1 MRFWLP
7 SKKLNQNHKA
17 YHEVIYVTQQG
28 FASVAS
34 FGFGGQESASK
45 PPQAICKLVI
55 YETCVAFE
63 KSTKMKK
70 SIIITLF
77 LFVPVFSFGQS
88 SENQSIPSDSAKVYV
103 SFIVETDGSVT
114 NVKVDRVECPGCS
127 NKFRKSI
134 KKESI
139 RVVKETPNM
148 GIQEH
153 RLKYVL
159 PIKVKIEDEK

>member
-1 MRFWLP
+1 M
-7 SKKLNQNHKA
+7 
-17 YHEVIYVTQQG
+17 
-28 FASVAS
+28 
-34 FGFGGQESASK
+34 
-45 PPQAICKLVI
+45 
-55 YETCVAFE
+55 AFE

-127 NKFRKSI
+127 NKFKKSI

>member
-1 MRFWLP
+1 M
-7 SKKLNQNHKA
+7 
-17 YHEVIYVTQQG
+17 
-28 FASVAS
+28 
-34 FGFGGQESASK
+34 
-45 PPQAICKLVI
+45 
-55 YETCVAFE
+55 TCVAFE

>member
-1 MRFWLP
+1 MVALHFWLP

-17 YHEVIYVTQQG
+17 YHEVIYV
-28 FASVAS
+28 
-34 FGFGGQESASK
+34 
-45 PPQAICKLVI
+45 
-55 YETCVAFE
+55 TCVAFE

>member
-1 MRFWLP
+1 VVSANFRHL
-7 SKKLNQNHKA
+7 
-17 YHEVIYVTQQG
+17 
-28 FASVAS
+28 ASLVS
-34 FGFGGQESASK
+34 GGQISALK
-45 PPQAICKLVI
+45 CP
-55 YETCVAFE
+55 TFHTRDRCVAFE